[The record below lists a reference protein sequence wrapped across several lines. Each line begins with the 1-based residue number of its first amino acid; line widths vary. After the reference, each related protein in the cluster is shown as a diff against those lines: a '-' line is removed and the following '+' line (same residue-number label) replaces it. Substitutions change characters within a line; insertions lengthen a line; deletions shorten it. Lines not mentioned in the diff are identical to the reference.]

1 MRDSFHQQLE
11 HISEE
16 LTAMA
21 RLVELAVTRSTDA
34 LLTGNLTLAEQV
46 ISGDASVDA
55 LQKLVEDEA
64 FEQLALQQ
72 PVASD
77 LRALV
82 ATLRMVAELERMGDL
97 AEHVAKIARLRYPD
111 IAVPRELHDTFR
123 RMGRLAATMV
133 RMSGLNVIERDV
145 AAARELMSLD
155 DEMDQLRMSLFRA
168 TVDSSWQHGVEGAV
182 DVALLGRYYERIADH
197 CVSLARRVIYLVT
210 GDYPPVE
217 VPAIPTH

>member
-1 MRDSFHQQLE
+1 MRDNFHQQLE

-21 RLVELAVTRSTDA
+21 RLVELAVTRSTES
-34 LLTGNLTLAEQV
+34 LLTANLTLAEQV
-46 ISGDASVDA
+46 ISGDASIDA

-64 FEQLALQQ
+64 FEQLARQQ

-97 AEHVAKIARLRYPD
+97 AEHVAKIARMRYPE
-111 IAVPRELHDTFR
+111 IAVPRELHDDFR
-123 RMGRLAATMV
+123 RMGKLAATMV
-133 RMSGLNVIERDV
+133 QMSGLNVIERDV
-145 AAARELMSLD
+145 DAARALMDLD
-155 DEMDQLRMSLFRA
+155 DGMDRLRAGLFRVLVA
-168 TVDSSWQHGVEGAV
+168 PEWAHGVEPAV

-210 GDYPPVE
+210 GEYPPVE
-217 VPAIPTH
+217 IPSALPG

>member
-1 MRDSFHQQLE
+1 MRDTFHRQLD

-21 RLVELAVTRSTDA
+21 RLVELAVTRSTEA
-34 LLTGNLTLAEQV
+34 LLTANLTLAEQV
-46 ISGDASVDA
+46 ISGDASIDA

-64 FEQLALQQ
+64 FEQLARQQ

-97 AEHVAKIARLRYPD
+97 AEHVAKIARMRYPE
-111 IAVPRELHDTFR
+111 IAVPRELHDPFR
-123 RMGRLAATMV
+123 RMGKLAATMV
-133 RMSGLNVIERDV
+133 QMSGLNVIERDV
-145 AAARELMSLD
+145 EAARTLMDLD
-155 DEMDQLRMSLFRA
+155 DEMDRLRVGLFRVLVSPVWA
-168 TVDSSWQHGVEGAV
+168 HGVEPAV

-210 GDYPPVE
+210 GEYPPVE
-217 VPAIPTH
+217 VPAVPAL

>member
-1 MRDSFHQQLE
+1 MRDNFHQQLD

-21 RLVELAVTRSTDA
+21 RLVELAVTRSTES
-34 LLTGNLTLAEQV
+34 LLTANLTLAEQV
-46 ISGDASVDA
+46 ISGDPSIDA

-64 FEQLALQQ
+64 FEQLARQQ

-82 ATLRMVAELERMGDL
+82 STLRMVAELERMGDL
-97 AEHVAKIARLRYPD
+97 AEHVAKIARMRYPE
-111 IAVPRELHDTFR
+111 IAVPQELHDDFR
-123 RMGRLAATMV
+123 RMGKLASTMV

-145 AAARELMSLD
+145 DAARKLMDLD
-155 DEMDQLRMSLFRA
+155 DEMDRLRVGLFRVMVA
-168 TVDSSWQHGVEGAV
+168 PSWSHGVEPAV

-210 GDYPPVE
+210 GEYPPVE
-217 VPAIPTH
+217 VPSVPAG